1 MAQTHVAS
9 YTMEAFVEDGNK
21 IFKNEAD
28 PMFRPRRFPPI
39 GQSKETVGGAGA
51 CFMPG
56 DIHDTLNAQEG
67 RFLMVRLESQKL
79 ARRTR
84 FQYYTETATMKV
96 IER

>member
-39 GQSKETVGGAGA
+39 CQSKETVGGA
-51 CFMPG
+51 
-56 DIHDTLNAQEG
+56 EG
-67 RFLMVRLESQKL
+67 LLH
-79 ARRTR
+79 ARR
-84 FQYYTETATMKV
+84 YP
-96 IER
+96 